1 VTPQI
6 NLSDAL
12 MAQLKS
18 VAEPFVDTPESVIQR
33 AVDFYISNHTSGKDG
48 PTRPPSVDAPMNFP
62 GDGAP
67 DLTFSRPIWITV
79 GGVEFE
85 KKNLYW
91 NTLLMRL
98 VAIAGKKLPL
108 EQLKHHL
115 LVNYVMGEG
124 DSTKGFRYVPDAR
137 LSVQAQD
144 ANAAWRAAF
153 HLVKALHL
161 SIDVRFVWENKDKA
175 AFPGRTGRIQ
185 HDAV

>member
-1 VTPQI
+1 MT
-6 NLSDAL
+6 
-12 MAQLKS
+12 QLKS

-33 AVDFYISNHTSGKDG
+33 AVEFYVSNRQAGVGSATTSSTADG
-48 PTRPPSVDAPMNFP
+48 PMNFP
-62 GDGAP
+62 GDAAP
-67 DLTFSRPIWITV
+67 DLTFSRPVLIKIDD
-79 GGVEFE
+79 VEFE
-85 KKNLYW
+85 KRDLYW

-108 EQLKHHL
+108 DELKRHL

-124 DSTKGFRYVPDAR
+124 DSTKGFRYVPEAK

-153 HLVKALHL
+153 HLVRALHL

-185 HDAV
+185 RVAS